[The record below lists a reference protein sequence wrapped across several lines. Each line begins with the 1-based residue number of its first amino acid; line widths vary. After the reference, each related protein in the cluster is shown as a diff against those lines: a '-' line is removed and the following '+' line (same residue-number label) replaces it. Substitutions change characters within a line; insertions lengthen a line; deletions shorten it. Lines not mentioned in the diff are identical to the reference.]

1 MASIQERL
9 RNGRTG
15 IWDGEKIVERT
26 PSSEDCRQAGDL
38 IDTLVE
44 ALKPFAAVTASLEAV
59 HPSAE
64 TVTITIKQSDLVG
77 ALAAVM
83 LADAKRKIPS
93 LNHSHSGLKRE
104 RE

>member
-9 RNGRTG
+9 RDQSVNTAVGAIR
-15 IWDGEKIVERT
+15 E
-26 PSSEDCRQAGDL
+26 AADL
-38 IDTLVE
+38 IDTLVD
-44 ALKPFAAVTASLEAV
+44 ALRPFAAVTASLEAV

>member
-9 RNGRTG
+9 RDQSVNTAVGAIR
-15 IWDGEKIVERT
+15 E
-26 PSSEDCRQAGDL
+26 AADL
-38 IDTLVE
+38 IDTLVD
-44 ALKPFAAVTASLEAV
+44 ALRPFAAVTASLEAV

-93 LNHSHSGLKRE
+93 LNHSHSGPE